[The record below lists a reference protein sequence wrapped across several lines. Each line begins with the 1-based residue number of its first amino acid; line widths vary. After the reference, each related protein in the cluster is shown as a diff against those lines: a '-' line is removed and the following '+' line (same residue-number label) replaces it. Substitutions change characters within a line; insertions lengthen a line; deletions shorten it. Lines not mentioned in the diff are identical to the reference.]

1 MSKKRSGIIEKILCP
16 YCGKELEDTKDIY
29 EDKRMSIINTPMKIC
44 RNCEDEEFITPETN
58 VVPTWCYLEYE
69 NDEELIQG
77 DYEEIYGEYK
87 KLFDK

>member
-1 MSKKRSGIIEKILCP
+1 MEKILCP

-29 EDKRMSIINTPMKIC
+29 EDERMSIINTPMKIC

-58 VVPTWCYLEYE
+58 VVLTWYYLEHE
-69 NDEELIQG
+69 NDKELIQG
-77 DYEEIYGEYK
+77 DYEEIYREYK

>member
-1 MSKKRSGIIEKILCP
+1 MEKILCP

-29 EDKRMSIINTPMKIC
+29 EDERMSIINTPMKIC
-44 RNCEDEEFITPETN
+44 RNCEDEEFITPETS
-58 VVPTWCYLEYE
+58 VVLTWCYLEHE

-77 DYEEIYGEYK
+77 DYEEIYREYK

>member
-1 MSKKRSGIIEKILCP
+1 MEKILCP

-58 VVPTWCYLEYE
+58 VVLTWCCLEHE
-69 NDEELIQG
+69 HNEELIQG
-77 DYEEIYGEYK
+77 DYEEIYREYK

>member
-1 MSKKRSGIIEKILCP
+1 MEKILCP
-16 YCGKELEDTKDIY
+16 YCGKELEDIKDIY

-44 RNCEDEEFITPETN
+44 RNCEDEKFITPETN
-58 VVPTWCYLEYE
+58 VVLTWCYLEYE

-77 DYEEIYGEYK
+77 DYEEIYREYK

>member
-1 MSKKRSGIIEKILCP
+1 MEKILCP

-44 RNCEDEEFITPETN
+44 RNCEGEEFITPETN
-58 VVPTWCYLEYE
+58 VVLTWCYLEHE

-77 DYEEIYGEYK
+77 DYEEIYREYK